1 MAGSERALIHFEGG
15 RPMTNGVAMWI
26 PAEVGESMRP
36 GMVAG
41 LAAVAA
47 LSRETVLA
55 EAVADPDPLVG
66 HLFCSLEYA
75 RRMPEFSKLFGGAPS
90 KARAAVRSWIDGA
103 EDGRLSEED
112 SWVARV
118 VVEAHGFC
126 LDEFSALASIGERLS
141 ALLGQAA
148 EAGSSQ
154 ESLVLARALAVAF
167 RHKDDDPEDD
177 QDKGGE
183 PKAKAEPAENE
194 AGDEGEQ
201 KPDPSSVETPA
212 DERNVPKAQEAPR
225 SAGHVGGEPASAS
238 PRAGARD
245 ADSARSEN
253 DGVEDSAG
261 LPQRKVDAS
270 RRAEDFLGGCFES
283 LEARDGSGGAS
294 QGWEWERPAT
304 EDGAAL
310 STPMFVD
317 LDVVAIFDRKG
328 DRAAEMELRRAASP
342 FAQPMVSKLARA
354 LKTRERAA
362 WSHEQERGHLNAR
375 SLAKLAAS
383 PGFRAPF
390 KIKKM
395 FESDSVAV
403 GVLLDLSGSMHGE
416 NIEVARAA
424 AMALAVAL
432 GRLGISCEIAGFS
445 SGPCAEYGARI
456 KRAPKTAELRRM
468 LREGRSSERLELRV
482 FKSFACAS
490 LSGLSKIEVDV
501 DYREN
506 PDGECVAWAGS
517 RLAAQKAKRKILLVL
532 SDGAPESGDA
542 SPSVL
547 AKDLRSRLAALE
559 RAGIEAVGVGIGDD
573 NVRHF
578 YPRHI
583 VVQKVADLAAEALGK
598 LSDILLESGRTS

>member
-1 MAGSERALIHFEGG
+1 
-15 RPMTNGVAMWI
+15 MWI
-26 PAEVGESMRP
+26 PAEVGEPMRP

-47 LSRETVLA
+47 LSRETILA
-55 EAVADPDPLVG
+55 EAVADRDPLVG
-66 HLFCSLEYA
+66 HLFCALEYA
-75 RRMPEFSKLFGGAPS
+75 RRMPEFAKSFGGAPG
-90 KARAAVRSWIDGA
+90 KARAAARSWIDGA

-126 LDEFSALASIGERLS
+126 LDEFSVLASIGGLFS
-141 ALLGQAA
+141 GLLAKAA

-154 ESLVLARALAVAF
+154 ESLALARALAAAF
-167 RHKDDDPEDD
+167 RHKDEKPEDHEEG
-177 QDKGGE
+177 GGE
-183 PKAKAEPAENE
+183 SDEGAEPAESE
-194 AGDEGEQ
+194 AVN
-201 KPDPSSVETPA
+201 DPSQERRDPSPVETPQKE
-212 DERNVPKAQEAPR
+212 ERDAPLPKEA
-225 SAGHVGGEPASAS
+225 SGSEANAGGEPAS
-238 PRAGARD
+238 PDPLAGARE
-245 ADSARSEN
+245 ADFSGSDE
-253 DGVEDSAG
+253 DGVEDFAG
-261 LPQRKVDAS
+261 PAQRKVEAS
-270 RRAEDFLGGCFES
+270 KRAEDFLGGCFEA
-283 LEARDGSGGAS
+283 LDAREGSGGAS
-294 QGWEWERPAT
+294 QGWEWERPAI

-317 LDVVAIFDRKG
+317 LDVVAIFDKKG
-328 DRAAEMELRRAASP
+328 DRASEMELRRAAAP

-354 LKTRERAA
+354 LKTRERSA

-390 KIKKM
+390 KIQKM

-416 NIEVARAA
+416 NIEVARSA
-424 AMALAVAL
+424 AMALALAL
-432 GRLGISCEIAGFS
+432 GRLGIPCEIAGFS

-456 KRAPKTAELRRM
+456 KRAPKTAALGRM

-490 LSGLSKIEVDV
+490 LSGLSKIEVNV

-517 RLAAQKAKRKILLVL
+517 RLAAQKSKRKILLVL
-532 SDGAPESGDA
+532 SDGAPESSDT

-598 LSDILLESGRTS
+598 LSDILLESGRAS

>member
-1 MAGSERALIHFEGG
+1 MANGS
-15 RPMTNGVAMWI
+15 AMWI
-26 PAEVGESMRP
+26 PPEVGEMMRA

-47 LSRETVLA
+47 MSSKAILA

-66 HLFCSLEYA
+66 RIFCSLEYA
-75 RRMPEFSKLFGGAPS
+75 RRMPQFSRLFAGAPS

-103 EDGRLSEED
+103 EEGCLAEED
-112 SWVARV
+112 LWVARV
-118 VVEAHGFC
+118 ALEAHGFC
-126 LDEFSALASIGERLS
+126 LDEFSTLASVGA
-141 ALLGQAA
+141 ALPGLLAKAA
-148 EAGSSQ
+148 EAGASH
-154 ESLVLARALAVAF
+154 ESLVLAKDLAKEF
-167 RHKDDDPEDD
+167 RRKADDEGGDD
-177 QDKGGE
+177 QEEDGGDDKADGQEDGHR
-183 PKAKAEPAENE
+183 AEE
-194 AGDEGEQ
+194 ASEACPDR
-201 KPDPSSVETPA
+201 PDPCSSEEIGKE
-212 DERNVPKAQEAPR
+212 DERSSQQDNSNSTANVG
-225 SAGHVGGEPASAS
+225 SEPEPSS
-238 PRAGARD
+238 G
-245 ADSARSEN
+245 SAREADFSGSEERA
-253 DGVEDSAG
+253 VESSFGA
-261 LPQRKVDAS
+261 PQRKIDAS
-270 RRAEDFLGGCFES
+270 RRAEDFLGGCFEA
-283 LEARDGSGGAS
+283 LDAREGSGGAS

-304 EDGAAL
+304 ADGAAL

-317 LDVVAIFDRKG
+317 LDKVSIFDRKG
-328 DRAAEMELRRAASP
+328 DRAAEMALRKAASP
-342 FAQPMVSKLARA
+342 FVQPMVSKLARA
-354 LKTRERAA
+354 LKTRERSG
-362 WSHEQERGHLNAR
+362 WSHEQERGSLNAR
-375 SLAKLAAS
+375 SLAKLASS

-390 KIKKM
+390 KTRKM

-424 AMALAVAL
+424 AMALAMAL

-445 SGPCAEYGARI
+445 SGPCPEYAARI
-456 KRAPKTAELRRM
+456 KREPRTAALGRM
-468 LREGRSSERLELRV
+468 LRSGRSSERLELRV

-490 LSGLSKIEVDV
+490 LSGLSEIEVSV

-517 RLAAQKAKRKILLVL
+517 RLAGQRAKRKILLVL

-559 RAGIEAVGVGIGDD
+559 RAGIETVGVGIGDD

-583 VVQKVADLAAEALGK
+583 VVQKVADLASEALGK
-598 LSDILLESGRTS
+598 LSDILLDMERAL